1 MTLVR
6 LFVYLFQFIEW
17 IDEIYMKG
25 NSRIQ
30 ICEEQVKKLI
40 VHFSNVI
47 PPQCSGLCVDII
59 NDDIL
64 N

>member
-1 MTLVR
+1 M
-6 LFVYLFQFIEW
+6 

-30 ICEEQVKKLI
+30 MCEEQVKKLI
-40 VHFSNVI
+40 VHFCHVI
-47 PPQCSGLCVDII
+47 PPQCSGLCGDIN